1 MQISLETERI
11 LLLVTDMESGEPI
24 NPIRSDNNE
33 DSLKELDALAVLG
46 MGLLQSVLMLGT
58 LLVTYKIPGHEK
70 VR

>member
-1 MQISLETERI
+1 M
-11 LLLVTDMESGEPI
+11 LVTVMKSGKHI
-24 NPIRSDNNE
+24 NLIRSDNVE
-33 DSLKELDALAVLG
+33 DSLKELDALAVIG

>member
-1 MQISLETERI
+1 M
-11 LLLVTDMESGEPI
+11 DMEIGEPI
-24 NPIRSDNNE
+24 NHIRPNNVE
-33 DSLKELDALAVLG
+33 DSLKELDAFAVLG

>member
-1 MQISLETERI
+1 M
-11 LLLVTDMESGEPI
+11 DMESGEPL
-24 NPIRSDNNE
+24 NPIRSDNAE
-33 DSLKELDALAVLG
+33 DSLKELDAFAVLG